1 MNTRI
6 RATLA
11 VVATAM
17 APAAFAG
24 GFVELPNGAL
34 GTAAPCLNSVRCNGV
49 NNVAVDPFY
58 IAPGAITGTT
68 TVTVGVGGA
77 ATTRTVNIHDF
88 PTQFT
93 LLDSRVTSFSITST
107 GGPYAGTFF
116 DYVFVDTTTDT
127 LVFGS
132 RLEMIGLSE
141 ANDIFRRGFA
151 DYETEVAWTRI
162 YSSSSGNDLR
172 LYSAARSEVGL
183 KGGADPLPGTA
194 NYSNDV
200 VDLRSDVNQAER
212 NPFSGLYLIRTDAT
226 LANGYSF
233 VADAAAIRQAGEEGQ
248 AVLTLNFQ
256 AFAPNPIAAVPEPA
270 TYAMLASG
278 LLLIGV
284 HVRRRSTSSRLV

>member
-11 VVATAM
+11 VCATTVA
-17 APAAFAG
+17 PVAFGG
-24 GFVELPNGAL
+24 GFVDLPNGAL
-34 GTAAPCLNSVRCNGV
+34 GAAAPCLNSVRCNGV
-49 NNVAVDPFY
+49 NNIAVDPFY
-58 IAPGAITGTT
+58 IAPGAIKGTAT
-68 TVTVGVGGA
+68 ITVGVGGA
-77 ATTRTVNIHDF
+77 ATTRAVNVHDF

-93 LLDSRVTSFSITST
+93 LLDSKVTSFSVAST
-107 GGPYAGTFF
+107 GGDYAGTFF
-116 DYVFVDTTTDT
+116 DYVFIDKTTDT

-132 RLEMIGLSE
+132 RLQMIGLSE

-183 KGGADPLPGTA
+183 KGGADPLPGSVTY
-194 NYSNDV
+194 NNDV

-212 NPFSGLYLIRTDAT
+212 NPYSGLYLIRTDAT
-226 LANGYSF
+226 LANGYSL
-233 VADAAAIRQAGEEGQ
+233 VAGAASIRQAGEEGQ

-256 AFAPNPIAAVPEPA
+256 AFAPNPIAAVPEPS

-284 HVRRRSTSSRLV
+284 RVRRRLTSSHSV